1 MKVLQAYDARR
12 GTVVQVREGHW
23 KGEFG
28 GMHGTIQWR
37 SGQSEHAVVEVLLE
51 DGRLE
56 LFWPSNLEAIERDIA
71 V

>member
-1 MKVLQAYDARR
+1 VKDA
-12 GTVVQVREGHW
+12 HW
-23 KGEFG
+23 KSEFG

-37 SGQSEHAVVEVLLE
+37 SGQSEHAMVEVLLE

-56 LFWPSNLEAIERDIA
+56 LFWVPNLEAIERDLA

>member
-1 MKVLQAYDARR
+1 MQAGEARR
-12 GTVVQVREGHW
+12 GTVVRVRKGHW
-23 KGEFG
+23 KSEFG

-37 SGQSEHAVVEVLLE
+37 SGQSEHAMVEVLLE

-56 LFWPSNLEAIERDIA
+56 LFWVPNLEAIERDIA